1 MAKQYANPLFL
12 DVNSS
17 VFPRHRHYNGD
28 SREIAPIA
36 MQPSPIS
43 RRKVRPYK
51 ALSCKNIVTKG
62 DCTARRRAYCRNQRS
77 FVVFRHLAG
86 VCRDDV
92 LHRLIIL
99 VVRHCLPR
107 RCGTSSLQAGSY
119 ICPNDVCNHSHREA
133 GGVRDIVCV
142 KQARRPAAP
151 TIAQK
156 QPLKRD

>member
-17 VFPRHRHYNGD
+17 VFPRHRHYNED
-28 SREIAPIA
+28 SREIAPTA

-43 RRKVRPYK
+43 RREGHKRRCRDVPWCVRRCGGTRQSGRTKVRPYK

-62 DCTARRRAYCRNQRS
+62 DCTARCRAYCRNQRS

-119 ICPNDVCNHSHREA
+119 ICP
-133 GGVRDIVCV
+133 
-142 KQARRPAAP
+142 QRR
-151 TIAQK
+151 
-156 QPLKRD
+156 L